1 MPKTRAEK
9 EKLIL
14 SIFADKRLFESQ
26 VLGVHSPKQRIEIIH
41 IFTHKF
47 IRNTLKEELNFLY
60 IRNLADFR
68 FSLIIN
74 ILFKEFANEWISF
87 AQEELGYSR
96 ENSLN
101 EIQNKKRVAFIL
113 SIVHEYFKN
122 YKKYFFAE
130 IVDTFFELLERA
142 PTVNKKTPLIESL
155 LESDL
160 VLSGSVAVVP
170 SSSLLWMK
178 VKTAQE
184 LRSSNLSKLK
194 VEISEII
201 TSIEFGE
208 LDLAQRQKQQTLLNR
223 NEEAVLKLEEMLLYN
238 FSSTLQRLK
247 ETMFENMMSMRIS

>member
-41 IFTHKF
+41 IFTHKL
-47 IRNTLKEELNFLY
+47 IRYTLKEELNFLY

-130 IVDTFFELLERA
+130 IVDTFFELLESIS
-142 PTVNKKTPLIESL
+142 TTNIKNSLIESL

-160 VLSGSVAVVP
+160 VLSGSMAVMP
-170 SSSLLWMK
+170 SSAQLWIQ
-178 VKTAQE
+178 VKRAQE
-184 LRSSNLSKLK
+184 LKSSNLSKLK

-208 LDLAQRQKQQTLLNR
+208 LDLAQRQKQQTLLNQ
-223 NEEAVLKLEEMLLYN
+223 NEEAVLNLQEMLLYN

-247 ETMFENMMSMRIS
+247 ETMFSNMMSMRIS